1 MKKDVLA
8 ISTSEWKMIKKFGDI
23 FQINLVGLIMI
34 EGSSLYFNY
43 LVKKLSFA
51 TKIEMKKNIFH

>member
-1 MKKDVLA
+1 
-8 ISTSEWKMIKKFGDI
+8 MIKKFGDI

-34 EGSSLYFNY
+34 EGFSLHFNY
-43 LVKKLSFA
+43 LVKKFSFA